1 MRMAKNFENVANG
14 DSLYSFDVKKHR
26 IVEFKVV
33 KIQRTRDDYKQV
45 QIHLVNGDNQYYLWF
60 PKGTDTH
67 LGYSLCRENLIQQ
80 VRDKIAHAKAQ
91 IETLKIY
98 IDQLNHL
105 I

>member
-1 MRMAKNFENVANG
+1 MAKNFENVVNG

-80 VRDKIAHAKAQ
+80 VRDKIENAKKAIEKAKQ
-91 IETLKIY
+91 SIALLETL
-98 IDQLNHL
+98 L
-105 I
+105 